1 MTSIGVQTVNRVK
14 LSLRGDFWPPL
25 PADCPL
31 SPLPSPYSPV
41 MTKSV
46 GFQSYC
52 TGLSGLRAPPPSPAT
67 FGTMAKDQKSLIH
80 DTDTWSKLLQISMER
95 ERSNNAFGRK

>member
-1 MTSIGVQTVNRVK
+1 MSSAGVQTVNRVK

-52 TGLSGLRAPPPSPAT
+52 AGLSGLRAPPPSPAT
-67 FGTMAKDQKSLIH
+67 FGTMAKDQSSLVH
-80 DTDTWSKLLQISMER
+80 DVETWTKLLKASMDR
-95 ERSNNAFGRK
+95 QMSNAVAPQ